1 MFVTKTAMCK
11 LVDGSEFAI
20 NKKASLSTKLGV
32 DDELVLVGNASVMEH
47 LVLQTKQGY
56 FLRML
61 LTDVPEKKKAAI
73 GVRGMRLAAGDEL
86 ENAYL
91 LAGREEYT
99 IEVHDK
105 KLTLNKLKL
114 AKRDGKGTKV
124 RI

>member
-11 LVDGSEFAI
+11 IVSGMDFAI
-20 NKKASLSTKLGV
+20 NKKASLSTKLGEG
-32 DDELVLVGNASVMEH
+32 DALVLVGNASVMEH
-47 LVLQTKQGY
+47 LVLQTRQGY

-61 LTDVPEKKKAAI
+61 LTDVPEKKKAAL
-73 GVRGMRLAAGDEL
+73 GVRGMRLGAGDEL

-91 LAGREEYT
+91 LAAREEYT
-99 IEVHDK
+99 IDVQEK

-124 RI
+124 RL